1 MAVDNDSVDDV
12 IETGSFDL
20 PDMLQSEDYSVQYF
34 RPVWE
39 PFNEAA
45 DRVVHRYLD
54 HLALPQSPK
63 KIDKYR
69 SVVASLLYSI
79 RKVVNAQQGRTS
91 EEGDETKP
99 VYLGAAIGHDNWTIY
114 PLVGRDV
121 AKRTINAFV
130 EAGLL
135 AKVEGSGQRHF
146 YETENGRLAYE
157 AVMTMWQVDASFN
170 DDPDLEDA
178 RFIETGRPL
187 VLVNVLETRSQK
199 ERRQRFGEA
208 RKRLSQADCVRLF
221 GNTYKASQG
230 RIAALCAYWR
240 QHPLVFPDGNAV
252 ACATRV
258 FSDGDM
264 EVGGRL
270 YGRWTNKK
278 SEKRLE
284 ATIDGEPILSLDI
297 AASQPTLLSVL
308 LGVKLKVPADGIW
321 YDVYT
326 ELTNLWGYG
335 ATTETWYERGDDIVK
350 RNRTIAKG
358 VVMELI
364 GTGNVNKAEPST
376 ALVEKTNLTQE
387 EWDYFKAQL
396 IDVVPAMQKLW
407 PRYDSQGNVS
417 GYINGPAFLMY
428 HESEIMMRTLERLRD
443 DHDVPAYPVHDCL
456 LVKEQDWEVGLKTF
470 SQSIS
475 DYCVETSGSPV
486 IVPIKKEKRDGTKK
500 TFRGYYDLDK
510 HNQLDP

>member
-1 MAVDNDSVDDV
+1 M
-12 IETGSFDL
+12 
-20 PDMLQSEDYSVQYF
+20 
-34 RPVWE
+34 
-39 PFNEAA
+39 
-45 DRVVHRYLD
+45 
-54 HLALPQSPK
+54 
-63 KIDKYR
+63 
-69 SVVASLLYSI
+69 
-79 RKVVNAQQGRTS
+79 S

-99 VYLGAAIGHDNWTIY
+99 VYLGAALGHDNWTIY

-121 AKRTINAFV
+121 AKRTIDAFV

-146 YETENGRLAYE
+146 YETEKGRLAYE

-178 RFIETGRPL
+178 CFIETGRPS
-187 VLVNVLETRSQK
+187 VLVNHLEKSEDKRRR
-199 ERRQRFGEA
+199 ERFNEA
-208 RKRLSQADCVRLF
+208 RKRLSQTDCIRLF
-221 GNTYKASQG
+221 GSTYTDSQAHT
-230 RIAALCAYWR
+230 AALCAYWKK
-240 QHPLVFPDGNAV
+240 HPLVFPDGNA
-252 ACATRV
+252 AASATRV
-258 FSDGDM
+258 FSDGRMD
-264 EVGGRL
+264 VGGRL

-278 SEKRLE
+278 SEERLR
-284 ATIDGEPILSLDI
+284 ATIDEESILSLDI
-297 AASQPTLLSVL
+297 SASQPTLLSAL
-308 LGVKLKVPADGIW
+308 LGIKLKIPADGIW

-335 ATTETWYERGDDIVK
+335 ATTETWYERGGEIVK

-364 GTGNVNKAEPST
+364 GTGNVNKAKPST
-376 ALVEKTNLTQE
+376 ALAEKTNLTQE
-387 EWDYFKAQL
+387 EWDFFKAKL
-396 IDVVPAMQKLW
+396 IDVVPALKELE
-407 PRYDSQGNVS
+407 PRYDSGGEVV

-456 LVKEQDWEVGLKTF
+456 LVKEQDWEVGLTTF
-470 SQSIS
+470 SQTIS
-475 DYCVETSGSPV
+475 DYCEDLSGLPI
-486 IVPIKKEKRDGTKK
+486 IVPIKREKGYGTKQ

>member
-12 IETGSFDL
+12 IETGLFDL
-20 PDMLQSEDYSVQYF
+20 PDMLHSEDYSVQYF

-39 PFNEAA
+39 PFNDAA
-45 DRVVHRYLD
+45 HRIVHCYLD
-54 HLALPQSPK
+54 HLALPKSPK
-63 KIDKYR
+63 KIDKYC

-79 RKVVNAQQGRTS
+79 RKVVNAQQGRMS

-99 VYLGAAIGHDNWTIY
+99 VYLGAAMGHDNWTIY
-114 PLVGRDV
+114 PLVGRDI
-121 AKRTINAFV
+121 AKRTIDTFV

-135 AKVEGSGQRHF
+135 IKVEGSGQRHF
-146 YETENGRLAYE
+146 YETENGKIAYR
-157 AVMTMWQVDASFN
+157 AIMTMWQVDASFN

-187 VLVNVLETRSQK
+187 VLVNVLETREQK
-199 ERRQRFGEA
+199 RHRERHKEA
-208 RKRLSQADCVRLF
+208 RKRLSQADCVRLL
-221 GNTYKASQG
+221 GNTYKASQD
-230 RIAALCAYWR
+230 RTEALCAYWK
-240 QHPLVFPDGNAV
+240 QHPLVFPDGSAV

-258 FSDGDM
+258 FSDADM

-297 AASQPTLLSVL
+297 AASQPTLLSAL
-308 LGVKLKVPADGIW
+308 LGVKLKVPADGYW
-321 YDVYT
+321 HDVYS
-326 ELTNLWGYG
+326 ELTDLWQF
-335 ATTETWYERGDDIVK
+335 RLSGDTPNEDISGLIS
-350 RNRTIAKG
+350 RNRSIAKG

-364 GTGNVNKAEPST
+364 GTGNVNKAKPSD
-376 ALVEKTNLTQE
+376 ALVEKTILTQE
-387 EWDYFKAQL
+387 EWDYFKAKL
-396 IDVVPAMQKLW
+396 IEVVPALNELE
-407 PRYDSQGNVS
+407 PRYNGDGVVS

-470 SQSIS
+470 SQTIS
-475 DYCVETSGSPV
+475 DYCVETSGIPV
-486 IVPIKKEKRDGTKK
+486 IVPIKIEGGGGTKK
-500 TFRGYYDLDK
+500 TLGSYDLDK
-510 HNQLDP
+510 LNQVDP

>member
-1 MAVDNDSVDDV
+1 MVVESDDV
-12 IETGSFDL
+12 NEEVAVEEFDL
-20 PDMLQSEDYSVQYF
+20 PDLLHADEYSVQF
-34 RPVWE
+34 FQPIWE
-39 PFNEAA
+39 PFNA
-45 DRVVHRYLD
+45 DAERIVCRYLD
-54 HLALPQSPK
+54 QLGLPQTPK
-63 KIDKYR
+63 KTSKYR
-69 SVVASLLYSI
+69 VVVASLLYAA
-79 RKVVNAQQGRTS
+79 RKVVSANSRSVS
-91 EEGDETKP
+91 EGSSEAKP
-99 VYLGAAIGHDNWTIY
+99 VYLGAAMGHDNWTIF

-121 AKRTINAFV
+121 VKRTINAFV
-130 EAGLL
+130 DAGLL
-135 AKVEGSGQRHF
+135 LKVEGSGQRHF
-146 YETENGRLAYE
+146 YETDNGRVAYE
-157 AVMTMWQVDASFN
+157 AMMTMWQVNSALD
-170 DDPDLEDA
+170 DDPDLAEA

-187 VLVNVLETRSQK
+187 VLVNVLETRNQK
-199 ERRQRFGEA
+199 ERRERFGEA
-208 RKRLSQADCVRLF
+208 RKRLSHADCIRLF
-221 GNTYKASQG
+221 GDQYTASQA
-230 RIAALCAYWR
+230 RVEALCAYWK
-240 QHPLVFPDGNAV
+240 QHPLVFPDGSAV

-308 LGVKLKVPADGIW
+308 LGVKLKISAYGTW

-326 ELTNLWGYG
+326 QLTNLWGYG
-335 ATTETWYERGDDIVK
+335 ATTEAWYERGDEIVK

-364 GTGNVNKAEPST
+364 GTGNVNKAKPSV
-376 ALVEKTNLTQE
+376 ALVEKTNITQE
-387 EWDYFKAQL
+387 EWDYFKAK
-396 IDVVPAMQKLW
+396 IIEAVPAMLKLW

-428 HESEIMMRTLERLRD
+428 HESEIMMHTLERLRD

-456 LVKEQDWEVGLKTF
+456 LVKEKDWEVGLTTF
-470 SQSIS
+470 SQTIS
-475 DYCVETSGSPV
+475 NYCVETSGTPV
-486 IVPIKKEKRDGTKK
+486 IVPIKREKRDGTKK

-510 HNQLDP
+510 HDQLSP

>member
-1 MAVDNDSVDDV
+1 MTVDNDGLDDV

-20 PDMLQSEDYSVQYF
+20 PDMLQSADYSVQYF

-39 PFNEAA
+39 PFNDAA
-45 DRVVHRYLD
+45 HRAVSRYLD
-54 HLALPQSPK
+54 QLGLPKSPK
-63 KIDKYR
+63 KIEKYS
-69 SVVASLLYSI
+69 SVVASLLYAI
-79 RKVVNAQQGRTS
+79 RKVLHAQQGRVS
-91 EEGDETKP
+91 EEVVETKP
-99 VYLGAAIGHDNWTIY
+99 VYLGAAMGNDNWTIY
-114 PLVGRDV
+114 PLIGRDV
-121 AKRTINAFV
+121 AKRTIEAFV

-146 YETENGRLAYE
+146 YETDNGRLAYE

-187 VLVNVLETRSQK
+187 VLVNVLETRNQK
-199 ERRQRFGEA
+199 ERRERHREA

-221 GNTYKASQG
+221 GDEYATSQA
-230 RIAALCAYWR
+230 RTAALCAYWK
-240 QHPLVFPDGNAV
+240 QHPLVFPDGNAA

-278 SEKRLE
+278 SDKRLE

-308 LGVKLKVPADGIW
+308 LGVRLKDRGDGVW

-326 ELTNLWGYG
+326 ELTNLWSYG
-335 ATTETWYERGDDIVK
+335 STTETWYERGGEIVK

-364 GTGNVNKAEPST
+364 GTGNVNKAKPSS

-387 EWDYFKAQL
+387 EWDYFKTKL
-396 IDVVPAMQKLW
+396 IEAVPAMLKLW

-456 LVKEQDWEVGLKTF
+456 LVKEKDWEVGLTTF
-470 SQSIS
+470 SQTIS
-475 DYCVETSGSPV
+475 DYCVETSVEPV
-486 IVPIKKEKRDGTKK
+486 IVPIKIERRDGTKK

-510 HNQLDP
+510 HSQLDP